1 MSQLPF
7 LIIGL
12 FAGFAIGFLL
22 SKWKKNEAETVSQ
35 QDFDTLMQ
43 LKNTLEIEKGKLQER
58 TQFLTEEVKVTLTH
72 LEDER
77 KTVLHLNTELT
88 TAKTTLENVNEKL
101 TQQKEEVEQLQEKF
115 KTEFKNIA
123 NELLEDKSRKFT
135 LQNQEKLGEI
145 LHPLN
150 EKIKA
155 FEQKVEQTHRESLEK
170 NAGLIQQIL
179 QLKELNLQMS
189 KEAIN
194 LTNALKGDNKTQGN
208 WGEVIL
214 ERVLERSGLQRD
226 REYTIQESL
235 VTDDGKRLQPDVVIH
250 LPENRN
256 IIIDSKVSLIDYERF
271 VASENEDEKMLFLK
285 KHIQSLRN
293 HMKGLS
299 EKNYPQLYG
308 NSSPDFV
315 LMFIPIEPA
324 FSLAVQHDQELFLDS
339 FDKKIV
345 LVSAS
350 TLLAVLRTIASI
362 WRQENIAKNH
372 LEIAKQAGDL
382 YDKFVAFT
390 EDLIKVGTQL
400 NNTKGTYDDA
410 MKKLYSGT
418 GNLVKRA
425 EKIKALGAKTTKTL
439 SPSLLER
446 ANDDTP

>member
-1 MSQLPF
+1 MNQFLF

-12 FAGFAIGFLL
+12 FVGFIVGFLL
-22 SKWKKNEAETVSQ
+22 SKLKQSSASYVPKQDYDNLLLDKNS
-35 QDFDTLMQ
+35 
-43 LKNTLEIEKGKLQER
+43 LEIEKSKLQER
-58 TQFLTEEVKVTLTH
+58 ANILAEEVKTALSNVEH
-72 LEDER
+72 ER
-77 KTVLHLNTELT
+77 KTVLQLTNELA
-88 TAKTTLENVNEKL
+88 TAKTEFQNLNEKL
-101 TQQKEEVEQLQEKF
+101 LQQKNEVEQLQEKF

-123 NELLEDKSRKFT
+123 NEILEDKSKKFT
-135 LQNQEKLGEI
+135 QQNQEKLGEI
-145 LHPLN
+145 LIPLN

-170 NAGLIQQIL
+170 NAGLVQQIL

-189 KEAIN
+189 KEALN

-226 REYTIQESL
+226 REYAIQESL
-235 VTDDGKRLQPDVVIH
+235 ITNDGKRLQPDVVIH

-271 VASENEDEKMLFLK
+271 VSAENEEEKAMFLK

-293 HMKGLS
+293 HIKGLS

-308 NSSPDFV
+308 TTSPDFV

-350 TLLAVLRTIASI
+350 TLLAVLRTVASI

-390 EDLIKVGTQL
+390 EDLIKVGNQL
-400 NNTKGTYDDA
+400 GSTKTSYDEA

-425 EKIKALGAKTTKTL
+425 EKIKALGAKTNKNL
-439 SPSLLER
+439 PQALLDR
-446 ANDDTP
+446 ADEA

>member
-1 MSQLPF
+1 MNQLVF
-7 LIIGL
+7 LFIGI
-12 FAGFAIGFLL
+12 FVGFAIGFLL
-22 SKWKKNEAETVSQ
+22 SKIKKPSEETVAK
-35 QDFDTLMQ
+35 QDFENLLNT
-43 LKNTLEIEKGKLQER
+43 KNSLEIERGKLEER
-58 TQFLTEEVKVTLTH
+58 ASLLAEEVKATIANLS
-72 LEDER
+72 DER
-77 KTVLHLNTELT
+77 SKVLQLNTELT
-88 TAKTTLENVNEKL
+88 AAQSAIKNTNEKL
-101 TQQKEEVEQLQEKF
+101 QEQKAEVEQLQEKF

-145 LHPLN
+145 LNPLN
-150 EKIKA
+150 EKIKL

-170 NAGLIQQIL
+170 NAGLVQQIH

-189 KEAIN
+189 KEAVN

-226 REYTIQESL
+226 REYVIQESL
-235 VTDDGKRLQPDVVIH
+235 NTDDGKRFQPDVVIH

-256 IIIDSKVSLIDYERF
+256 IIIDSKVSLVDYERF
-271 VASENEDEKMLFLK
+271 VSAENEEEKALFLK
-285 KHIQSLRN
+285 KHILSLRN
-293 HMKGLS
+293 HIKGLS

-308 NSSPDFV
+308 TSSPDFV

-324 FSLAVQHDQELFLDS
+324 FSLAVQYDNDLFLDS

-350 TLLAVLRTIASI
+350 TLLAVLRTVASI

-382 YDKFVAFT
+382 YDKFVGFV
-390 EDLIKVGTQL
+390 EDLIKVGNQL
-400 NNTKGTYDDA
+400 ATTKSTYDDA
-410 MKKLYSGT
+410 MKKLHVGS

-425 EKIKALGAKTTKTL
+425 EKIKTLGAKTSKNL
-439 SPSLLER
+439 PQALIDR
-446 ANDDTP
+446 ANED

>member
-1 MSQLPF
+1 MNQLVF
-7 LIIGL
+7 LFIGI
-12 FAGFAIGFLL
+12 FVGFAIGFLL
-22 SKWKKNEAETVSQ
+22 SKIKKPSEETVAK
-35 QDFDTLMQ
+35 QDFENLLNT
-43 LKNTLEIEKGKLQER
+43 KNSLEIERGKLEER
-58 TQFLTEEVKVTLTH
+58 ASLLAEEVKATIANLS
-72 LEDER
+72 DER
-77 KTVLHLNTELT
+77 SKVLQLNTELT
-88 TAKTTLENVNEKL
+88 SAQSTIKNTNEKL
-101 TQQKEEVEQLQEKF
+101 QEQKAEVEQLQEKF

-145 LHPLN
+145 LNPLN
-150 EKIKA
+150 EKIKL

-170 NAGLIQQIL
+170 NAGLVQQIH

-189 KEAIN
+189 KEAVN

-226 REYTIQESL
+226 REYVIQESL
-235 VTDDGKRLQPDVVIH
+235 NTDDGKRFQPDVVIH

-256 IIIDSKVSLIDYERF
+256 IIIDSKVSLVDYERF
-271 VASENEDEKMLFLK
+271 VSAENEEEKALFLK
-285 KHIQSLRN
+285 KHILSLRN
-293 HMKGLS
+293 HIKGLS

-308 NSSPDFV
+308 TSSPDFV

-324 FSLAVQHDQELFLDS
+324 FSLAVQYDNDLFLDS

-350 TLLAVLRTIASI
+350 TLLAVLRTVASI

-382 YDKFVAFT
+382 YDKFVGFV
-390 EDLIKVGTQL
+390 EDLIKVGNQL
-400 NNTKGTYDDA
+400 ATTKSTYDDA
-410 MKKLYSGT
+410 MKKLHVGS

-425 EKIKALGAKTTKTL
+425 EKIKTLGAKTSKNL
-439 SPSLLER
+439 PQALIDR
-446 ANDDTP
+446 ANED